1 MHVVAARYHL
11 LAPLGAGGAGTVW
24 RAYDAVL
31 HREVAV
37 KQVRL
42 PSDPALT
49 EQALAATLREARS
62 AASLNHPAIITVH
75 DVIAESGQ
83 PWIVMDLLAGRSLA
97 DLIKEHGRLPAG
109 QVATIGLRVLDALEA
124 AHRHGILHRDVK
136 PGNVIVTDSGEAILT
151 DFGIATHITDTTAAS
166 PAGTATGRPGTAGT
180 PGYIAPER
188 LRGEPAGPASDLW
201 SLAATLFTAV
211 EGRGPYQRDSP
222 MASIAAVLTQ
232 PPPPAVNAGPF
243 GELLVT
249 LLNANPATRPHPQ
262 VIREVLQPVA
272 VPLPA
277 RQSAVTAPTTAP
289 VPRRKSRLPLALGGL
304 AVAASI
310 TVTAVLLVNATAQ
323 MTEFPPDQSATRS
336 SSAPQPTATTT
347 AAPSQAP
354 RGDGAFATAPHACRL
369 VSDERASKIM
379 PGLSRRQVR
388 LDPTKCDWV
397 VGTLKDV
404 LSIKI
409 SHSAQVAVT
418 QKIFTGRRQA
428 QASMK
433 GSESSIT
440 RQAVRDL
447 PGIGN
452 EAFGQNWWDTTSTQ
466 AHSIVWVRVSNL
478 VVEID
483 SAAHDS
489 SKLRPGQQD
498 RAVEAARA
506 LADALAEVASADTG

>member
-24 RAYDAVL
+24 RAHDAVL

-42 PSDPALT
+42 PSDPSLR
-49 EQALAATLREARS
+49 EEALAATLREARA

-136 PGNVIVTDSGEAILT
+136 PGNVLVTDSGEAILT
-151 DFGIATHITDTTAAS
+151 DFGIATHITDATDAS
-166 PAGTATGRPGTAGT
+166 PASTAGT

-201 SLAATLFTAV
+201 SLAATLFAAV

-243 GELLVT
+243 GELLLR

-262 VIREVLQPVA
+262 VIREILQPVA
-272 VPLPA
+272 VPLPT
-277 RQSAVTAPTTAP
+277 RRPTITTPTVVPA
-289 VPRRKSRLPLALGGL
+289 PRRKSRLPLALGGL
-304 AVAASI
+304 AVATSL
-310 TVTAVLLVNATAQ
+310 TVTAVLLVNTSAQ
-323 MTEFPPDQSATRS
+323 TTKPPSNQSA
-336 SSAPQPTATTT
+336 APQPTATTT
-347 AAPSQAP
+347 TAPSQTP

-379 PGLSRRQVR
+379 PGLSRRQVG
-388 LDPTKCDWV
+388 LDPTKCDWTA
-397 VGTLKDV
+397 GTFKDV
-404 LSIKI
+404 VSIKI
-409 SHSAQVAVT
+409 SHSAQVAVA
-418 QKIFTGRRQA
+418 QKIFTGRKQT

-433 GSESSIT
+433 GSKSST
-440 RQAVRDL
+440 THQAVRDL
-447 PGIGN
+447 PGIGD
-452 EAFGQNWWDTTSTQ
+452 EAFGQNWWATTFPQ
-466 AHSIVWVRVSNL
+466 AHSVVWVRVSNL

-483 SAAHDS
+483 SADHDRS
-489 SKLRPGQQD
+489 EVRAGQQE
-498 RAVEAARA
+498 RAVETARA
-506 LADALAEVASADTG
+506 LADALTEVASTDTG